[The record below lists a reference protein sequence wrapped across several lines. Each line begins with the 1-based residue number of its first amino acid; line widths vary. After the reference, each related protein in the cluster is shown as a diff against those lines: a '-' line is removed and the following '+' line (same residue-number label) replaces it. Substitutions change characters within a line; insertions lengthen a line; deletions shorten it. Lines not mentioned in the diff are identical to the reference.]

1 MNKPKFFAICTNAES
16 GRIDFVALSS
26 RTADAAHIETLGL
39 IEDDDVLDIVNRKSL
54 ERIHAQI
61 EVLLS

>member
-26 RTADAAHIETLGL
+26 RTADAAIEELGL